1 MISAEVIKGVKELLE
16 AQGVVQKSDER
27 FGDFV
32 ARGLGISARQTEIL
46 LDSLHEGHSVEDAMR
61 AADIVPTEVSEDLLV
76 QVARAI
82 GAALGRVASKNR

>member
-16 AQGVVQKSDER
+16 ERGVVQKPDER

-46 LDSLHEGHSVEDAMR
+46 LESLHDGHTVEDAIR
-61 AADIVPTEVSEDLLV
+61 AADISATDVSEDLLI

-82 GAALGRVASKNR
+82 GVALARLTPKK